1 MSTSFLENGTWPP
14 EAELVV
20 LAVGPHQG
28 PEEKRRIGELVHRG
42 LDWDRLSSYAG
53 WHRVLP
59 VLHDTLARLQ
69 PEGVPHDARARIAAN
84 AGATLR
90 NNLLIAG
97 ELARLARLFAGRG
110 IAMVPFKGPV
120 LALRLY
126 GGLALRPF
134 TDLDLLVR
142 PGDIP
147 AAQELLAAAG
157 YHPLVPLHGAQERA
171 YFRYEH
177 DRTFVASRE
186 GGGHVTLELHWRF
199 FARYVAFPFDL
210 NRFRDHLDRVPLG
223 GADIPSLP
231 AEELLLLLALHGAKH
246 RWSALGWILDVARL
260 PEAFPRFDWERAVR
274 LARESG
280 TERVLHLALR
290 LADALWGLP
299 MPETVRAAVASDGV
313 AGRLAGDVLSR
324 LARPDEPRVMPA
336 EESRFYLATRERF
349 GDRLRYYILWTL
361 TPNFRDRTFLPL
373 PGPLT
378 PLYYLARPLR
388 ILADVLRRKR

>member
-1 MSTSFLENGTWPP
+1 MSTSFLETAAWPP

-20 LAVGPHQG
+20 LAVGPHPG
-28 PEEKRRIGELVHRG
+28 PEDERRIGELVRGG
-42 LDWDRLSSYAG
+42 LDWNRLSSYAG

-69 PEGVPHDARARIAAN
+69 PEGVPHDARERIAAN
-84 AGATLR
+84 AGITLR

-97 ELARLARLFAGRG
+97 ELARLARLFAGQG

-157 YHPLVPLHGAQERA
+157 YHPIVPLHGAREKA

-177 DRTFVASRE
+177 DRTFAIARGGSR
-186 GGGHVTLELHWRF
+186 VMLELHWRF

-210 NRFRDHLDRVPLG
+210 ERFRDHLDRVPLAG
-223 GADIPSLP
+223 TDIPSLP

-246 RWSALGWILDVARL
+246 RWSALGWILDIARL
-260 PEAFPRFDWERAVR
+260 PEAFPGFDWERAVR

-280 TERVLHLALR
+280 TRRALHLALR
-290 LADALWGLP
+290 LADALWGMP
-299 MPETVRAAVASDGV
+299 MPQTLRAAVAADSA

-324 LARPDEPRVMPA
+324 LARSDEPRVMPA
-336 EESRFYLATRERF
+336 EESRFYLAARERF
-349 GDRLRYYILWTL
+349 ADRLRYYILWTL

-373 PGPLT
+373 PGPLA

-388 ILADVLRRKR
+388 IIADVLRRKT